1 MKSKGEV
8 NCMYMRDLLSI
19 HATRQLELL
28 EYLMKC
34 STATLA
40 EISAATRYPARTLWQ
55 DIQEVNTYLDPIRVE
70 TTNTGVSLHIPSTFS
85 IRAVYRRLLAR
96 SKEYCLLEYLFFN
109 EGKSLEELTQ
119 ALYLSLSTLRRM
131 ISEMNKKLEK
141 SQLKIS
147 TTPLRVCGDEL
158 SVSQFYIAFFSEK
171 YYNLSDFL
179 QDNEFQT
186 LNLLL
191 KKICTENAWH
201 LSFPDLQKLRVW
213 SYVRLIRMRNN
224 HPIHYKQT
232 LNMLQDYK
240 FLQNQAF
247 LAQFFATFHMK
258 LDKELLLQ
266 MFQVVLGGLHMATY
280 EELMAAIQ
288 EDHSKKKIFD
298 LVYKLLSTL
307 SEEFNIP
314 LNNTE
319 QLQLDLYNI
328 IQLSS
333 YRHFIIYSRSRQFLE
348 EFGKDNPDIL
358 DIFIRTMKVSNV
370 CDCTPENCICDEMIY
385 TIITQWTEF
394 LEKIE
399 DLIPEIEIGLLFDT
413 DFAHLT
419 FIKKILKKYSKQ
431 KISIVVPDIFST
443 ISGQLPDK
451 GFDLL
456 ITDIP
461 NLPIQDIEVICVQE
475 YPSQKDWERILTA
488 QKRIVSEKMKLLNKN
503 IMKGREA

>member
-1 MKSKGEV
+1 
-8 NCMYMRDLLSI
+8 MYMRNLLSI
-19 HATRQLELL
+19 HAIRQLELL

-40 EISAATRYPARTLWQ
+40 EISTAISYPSRTLWQ
-55 DIQEVNTYLDPIRVE
+55 DIQEINTYLDPICVE
-70 TTNTGVSLHIPSTFS
+70 TTNTGVSLHIPPTFS
-85 IRAVYRRLLAR
+85 IRAVYQRLLAR
-96 SKEYCLLEYLFFN
+96 SKEYSLLEYLFFN
-109 EGKSLEELTQ
+109 EGKPLDEVAQ
-119 ALYLSLSTLRRM
+119 NLYLSLSTLRRM
-131 ISEMNKKLEK
+131 IPEMNKKLEK
-141 SQLKIS
+141 SQIRIS
-147 TTPLRVCGDEL
+147 VSPTSVVGDEL

-179 QDNEFQT
+179 QNDEFQT
-186 LNLLL
+186 LNLLS
-191 KKICTENAWH
+191 KNICKENAWH

-213 SYVRLIRMRNN
+213 SYVRLVRMQNN
-224 HPIHYKQT
+224 HPIHYEQT
-232 LNMLQDYK
+232 LDILQDYK

-247 LAQFFATFHMK
+247 LTQFFATFHIK
-258 LDKELLLQ
+258 LDANLLLQ

-280 EELMAAIQ
+280 ESLLEAIQ
-288 EDHSKKKIFD
+288 EDNTKKKIFD

-307 SEEFNIP
+307 SKEFNIA

-348 EFGKDNPDIL
+348 GFSKDNPDIL
-358 DIFIRTMKVSNV
+358 NMFIRTMRTLNV

-385 TIITQWTEF
+385 TIITQWPEF
-394 LEKIE
+394 LEKVE
-399 DLIPEIEIGLLFDT
+399 ALIPEIEIGLLFDT

-419 FIKKILKKYSKQ
+419 FIQKILKKYSKQ
-431 KISIVVPDIFST
+431 KLSIVVPDILST

-461 NLPIQDIEVICVQE
+461 DLPIQGIEVICVQE
-475 YPSQKDWERILTA
+475 YPSEKDWKQILAT
-488 QKRIVSEKMKLLNKN
+488 QERIVSEKMKFLNQN
-503 IMKGREA
+503 IMKGREV